1 MFFKLHSA
9 AITGLECHPVDVEVD
24 LQKGQT
30 HFSIVGLPDTSI
42 QEAKD
47 RVYSAIKNSRF
58 NYPFNFRILIN
69 LAPADLHK
77 EGPAYDLPMSVGL
90 IALGH
95 DFIFDLDN
103 SLLVGELALDG

>member
-9 AITGLECHPVDVEVD
+9 AITGLECQPVEVEVD

-47 RVYSAIKNSRF
+47 RVYSAIKNSGF
-58 NYPFNFRILIN
+58 FYPFNFRMLVN

-77 EGPAYDLPMSVGL
+77 EGPAYDLPMAVG
-90 IALGH
+90 I
-95 DFIFDLDN
+95 IIISNDLKVDLN
-103 SLLVGELALDG
+103 DALLVGE